1 MEGEFNGFLPPSKEM
16 PIPDG
21 MRIMPGNPNDDS
33 TPYVRNYKVNPII
46 NEGHFQMN
54 IGGQVP
60 SSWSMNQ
67 IAHYVK
73 FAGPSDSVFAEKA
86 KELLRERGY
95 NV

>member
-1 MEGEFNGFLPPSKEM
+1 MEREFNGFLPPNKEM

-21 MRIMPGNPNDDS
+21 MRIIPGKPNDDA
-33 TPYVRNYKVNPII
+33 TPYVTNYQVNPII

-60 SSWSMNQ
+60 SSWSINQ

-73 FAGPSDSVFAEKA
+73 FAGPSDTVFAEKA

-95 NV
+95 DI